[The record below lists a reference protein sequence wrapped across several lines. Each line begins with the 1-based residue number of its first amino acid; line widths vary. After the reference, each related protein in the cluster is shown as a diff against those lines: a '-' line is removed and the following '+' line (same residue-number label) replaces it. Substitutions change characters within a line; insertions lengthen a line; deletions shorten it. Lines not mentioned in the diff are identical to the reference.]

1 MNILHTESSKG
12 WGGQEIRILREA
24 EGLRERGHEVTL
36 AVVAGGGL
44 VTKAR
49 QKGFLVYEVSMEK
62 KSALTTLIQLQKIIR
77 DRSIDIVNTHSSWDS
92 WIGGLA
98 ARLTRR
104 KLVRTRHL
112 STHIK
117 GGVNSRILYNGLA
130 DFVVT
135 TSSCI
140 IPAIHKQSKMPLDR
154 IRCIATG
161 VDPQVIKAEASEVT
175 RLRNMFVKEGEI
187 LVGTVCFVR
196 SWKGIQDL
204 MKAAKI
210 VKEQNPQIKWVI
222 VGGGYYKEYIG
233 ALDTLGIKDVVTFT
247 GHLDFPYAAIAALDV
262 FLLLSTAHEGIS
274 QASLQAGYLKKPLIT
289 TTIGGLPEVCIDGET
304 GIGVPPF
311 SPEKVAE
318 AVLRLAADKKL
329 RKEMG
334 EKAYELVLKKF
345 TLKHTLDQMEEVYHT
360 VCPQLVG
367 SEV

>member
-1 MNILHTESSKG
+1 MNILHTESSNG

-24 EGLRERGHEVTL
+24 EGLRDRGHEVTF

-49 QKGFLVYEVSMEK
+49 QKGFLVYEVPMNK
-62 KSALTTLIQLQKIIR
+62 KSALMTLIQLQRIIR
-77 DRSIDIVNTHSSWDS
+77 DKEIDIINTHSSWDS

-98 ARLTRR
+98 ARLTKR

-112 STHIK
+112 STRIR
-117 GGVNSRILYNGLA
+117 GGINSRILYNTLA

-140 IPAIHKQSKMPLDR
+140 IPGIHTEARLPIER

-161 VDPQVIKAEASEVT
+161 VDPLLIKPQASEIST
-175 RLRNMFVKEGEI
+175 FRNMFVKQDEI

-196 SWKGIQDL
+196 SWKGIQDM

-210 VKEQNPQIKWVI
+210 VKEINPKIKWVV

-233 ALDTLGIKDVVTFT
+233 ALDTLDIKDVFTFT
-247 GHLDFPYAAIAALDV
+247 GHLEIPYAAIGALDI

-274 QASLQAGYLKKPLIT
+274 QASLQAAYLKKPLIT
-289 TTIGGLPEVCIDGET
+289 TDIGGLPEVCLTGQT
-304 GIGVPPF
+304 GIVVPPF

-318 AVLRLAADKKL
+318 AVLSLAADPIL
-329 RKEMG
+329 RAEMG
-334 EKAYELVLKKF
+334 QRASELVLEKY
-345 TLKHTLDQMEEVYHT
+345 TLKHTLDHMEEVYHSLL
-360 VCPQLVG
+360 PEKAG
-367 SEV
+367 AHS